1 MLCIYEIAVPL
12 HPNNTSVSPEA
23 FLSTRAHLF
32 SHPGKSTLL
41 KLALRFYAPQG
52 GSLEL
57 DGRRLDAI
65 PEAELR
71 RLVTW
76 LPQEPPLFPISIRDN
91 IAYGSGEGAA
101 ARGTGD
107 TYRSIVALDSDLRAH
122 PPLPPPAPISTRPV
136 SQVMLSR
143 DRLARAPAKKE
154 IAINRLQQKDSK
166 H

>member
-122 PPLPPPAPISTRPV
+122 PPLPPTLAQAVLRSRRSRRPRVLPTVTSSSRSFRMGTR
-136 SQVMLSR
+136 R
-143 DRLARAPAKKE
+143 
-154 IAINRLQQKDSK
+154 
-166 H
+166 